1 MESIETSYSEFKRSQ
16 PSKVVNLIRDACDQK
31 ITVGKWKNYVAHNM
45 KQEKTFCE
53 MDHILDSKIEPLVFH
68 LSDGVDTDD
77 SDNELC

>member
-1 MESIETSYSEFKRSQ
+1 
-16 PSKVVNLIRDACDQK
+16 
-31 ITVGKWKNYVAHNM
+31 M
-45 KQEKTFCE
+45 KEEKTFCE